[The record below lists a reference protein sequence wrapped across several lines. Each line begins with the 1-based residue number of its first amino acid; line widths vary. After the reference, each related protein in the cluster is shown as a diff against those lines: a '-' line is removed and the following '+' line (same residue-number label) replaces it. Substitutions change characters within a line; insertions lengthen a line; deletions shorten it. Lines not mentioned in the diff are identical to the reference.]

1 VAAIPGAAGAQGAPR
16 GVTIRALLRVVVL
29 GSLVLAGWLLGSGTA
44 QADED
49 VVVHKNPVQENLR
62 PPEEGSHD
70 LLGAPPTVRST
81 IAGVVRAVPV
91 PRLPVQPAQVPVLK
105 PVSQLAAPGHPVTAS
120 TARSKAAARKPAV
133 VPPPA
138 APVEPAIQ
146 AAVTAPAPVLV
157 GMVSDATP
165 ETPICLAAHP
175 VADPLADR
183 FTGPSALGS
192 AELGPSALDRGPA
205 APVPA
210 SPFGS
215 TTAPC
220 PAGSTSTGGGAT
232 TLSGHSITLSDGW
245 ATTAPSPTRC
255 RLCAGASSITPSAAQ
270 RPSTSP
276 D

>member
-1 VAAIPGAAGAQGAPR
+1 MAAIPGAAGTQGAPR

-29 GSLVLAGWLLGSGTA
+29 GSLVIAGWLLGSGTA

-70 LLGAPPTVRST
+70 LLGAPTTVRST
-81 IAGVVRAVPV
+81 IAGAVRAVPV
-91 PRLPVQPAQVPVLK
+91 PRLPVQPAQVPVLAPVLK

-133 VPPPA
+133 VPPSA
-138 APVEPAIQ
+138 APVEPA
-146 AAVTAPAPVLV
+146 VTAPAPMLV

-165 ETPICLAAHP
+165 ETPVCLAAHP
-175 VADPLADR
+175 VADPLAHR

-205 APVPA
+205 TPVPA
-210 SPFGS
+210 SPFGT

-232 TLSGHSITLSDGW
+232 TMSGHSITLSDGW
-245 ATTAPSPTRC
+245 ATTGPSPTRY